1 MTEVTDHSWIL
12 DVLGDLEAYADLH
25 DRPKV
30 VSLLY
35 AARGAV
41 RHALGEVE
49 GKSRRGCKTD
59 EQWFDIAL
67 DELARYCHQH
77 GFVKTEQHL
86 VAALEIWA
94 KEQEA
99 APGKR
104 TVVHLRGQNS

>member
-1 MTEVTDHSWIL
+1 MSDVTDHSWIL
-12 DVLGDLEAYADLH
+12 DVLGDLEAYADMH

-49 GKSRRGCKTD
+49 KKTGERCQTD

-77 GFVKTEQHL
+77 GFVETEQHL

-99 APGKR
+99 ALGKR
-104 TVVHLRGQNS
+104 KIVQLRGNNS